1 MPVET
6 QTLPGTISRGEGG
19 EELARGWCLVTYEMA
34 GAALP
39 LDDWRGEIAVTTEE
53 YDASASWGDGLYIS
67 FRPYGGVWEPWHGPV
82 TVEQVDPELD
92 PNRRRLRLRPAG
104 PMTRSRYTPEELAHG
119 WPKPDADDDA
129 AAR

>member
-6 QTLPGTISRGEGG
+6 QTLPGTIRRGEDG
-19 EELARGWCLVTYEMA
+19 EELARGWCLVTYEMV

-39 LDDWRGEIAVTTEE
+39 LEDWRGEIAVTPEE
-53 YDASASWGDGLYIS
+53 YAASAGWGDGLYIS
-67 FRPYGGVWEPWHGPV
+67 FRPYGGIWEPWHGPV
-82 TVEQVDPELD
+82 TVEQVDPEMD

-104 PMTRSRYTPEELAHG
+104 PLTRSRYSPDELAHG
-119 WPKPDADDDA
+119 WPKPAEEDEA